1 MGIRKKLDQYEK
13 ITGMSELARRYFVMN
28 SFDGTLTI
36 FGVLLG
42 SFIAQISEPA
52 TIIMLGMAGGA
63 AIFVSGVWGTY
74 LSESAE
80 RKKSKNELEKVMLKD
95 LDCTK
100 ISEAETFATYYVSFI
115 NGISPLLAILLIISP
130 FFVASAGIIGM
141 GTAYYFSFALFFVV
155 FASIGVFLGRLSKE
169 NLVLSAL
176 KSLAVGFVCA
186 IIIYA
191 ISAFTAAPA

>member
-42 SFIAQISEPA
+42 SFLAQISEPA

-95 LDCTK
+95 LDRTK
-100 ISEAETFATYYVSFI
+100 ISEAENFATYYVSFI

-130 FFVASAGIIGM
+130 FFAASAGIIGM
-141 GTAYYFSFALFFVV
+141 GTAYYISFALFFVV

-191 ISAFTAAPA
+191 ISSFTAPPI